1 MFLYQVQVIKAVEG
15 ENMKS
20 VSIIIPVY
28 NLEKYLVQCL
38 ESVINQSHR
47 NLEIVLLDD
56 GSCDQ
61 SLKICK
67 DFESRDN
74 RVKVFSHPNKGVSYT
89 RNRGIE
95 VATGKY
101 LMFIDG
107 DDYLEPFWV
116 ESYVKAAEKSKADIV
131 IGGLTFLLETEEM
144 IQKKPLV
151 LGEFTKNL
159 WNCIC
164 TKNNE
169 IYGYVPNKLYRTELI
184 KSNGVLFDETM
195 KAQEDLDFAL
205 SAYHAGEKFI
215 LIDECGY
222 IYRYVPGKRN
232 HPKLQYMKNQLK
244 LLKLAKDTVELQ
256 KEQENV
262 VIQKIL
268 DYLYTYIYYLPIDEK
283 FADECQ
289 KIEEQE
295 GLREYLIE
303 YSGTGE
309 QAFVSKMVFKK
320 KYRLLKKYFCV
331 RHALRR
337 CLGRARK

>member
-1 MFLYQVQVIKAVEG
+1 
-15 ENMKS
+15 MKC
-20 VSIIIPVY
+20 VSIVIPVY
-28 NLEKYLVQCL
+28 NLEKYLEECL
-38 ESVINQSHR
+38 NSVIHQTYT
-47 NLEIVLLDD
+47 NLEIILLDD

-61 SLKICK
+61 SLKICQE
-67 DFESRDN
+67 FESKDKRI
-74 RVKVFSHPNKGVSYT
+74 KVFSHPNKGVSYT

-95 VATGKY
+95 IATGEY
-101 LMFIDG
+101 LMFVDG
-107 DDYLEPFWV
+107 DDYLKPLWV
-116 ESYVKAAEKSKADIV
+116 ENYVKAAEKSNADVV

-151 LGEFTKNL
+151 LGEFSKNL

-169 IYGYVPNKLYRTELI
+169 IYGYVPNKLYRTEFI
-184 KSNGVLFDETM
+184 KSKCVLFDETM

-205 SAYHAGEKFI
+205 SAYNAGEKFI

-232 HPKLQYMKNQLK
+232 HPILQYIKNQLK
-244 LLKLAKDTVELQ
+244 LLKMAKDSVDLQ
-256 KEQENV
+256 KEQEIT

-268 DYLYTYIYYLPIDEK
+268 GYLYTYIYYLPIDEK
-283 FADECQ
+283 FVGECQ

-295 GLREYLIE
+295 GLQEYLVGYLGI
-303 YSGTGE
+303 GE
-309 QAFVSKMVFKK
+309 QIFVSKMVLKK
-320 KYRLLKKYFCV
+320 KYRLLKKYFCI